1 MSCTVEFLVHS
12 NEGAPSLFKLEV
24 PDVSEMSLEDA
35 IGALMGNVESYND
48 FINAVNSGRF
58 PITALDS
65 KNLGKDGLP
74 LVIII

>member
-35 IGALMGNVESYND
+35 IGALMGNVESYM
-48 FINAVNSGRF
+48 I
-58 PITALDS
+58 L
-65 KNLGKDGLP
+65 LMQ
-74 LVIII
+74 

>member
-48 FINAVNSGRF
+48 FINAVNSGVFQLWIPR
-58 PITALDS
+58 ILARTDYQ
-65 KNLGKDGLP
+65 

>member
-48 FINAVNSGRF
+48 FINAVNSG
-58 PITALDS
+58 
-65 KNLGKDGLP
+65 
-74 LVIII
+74 